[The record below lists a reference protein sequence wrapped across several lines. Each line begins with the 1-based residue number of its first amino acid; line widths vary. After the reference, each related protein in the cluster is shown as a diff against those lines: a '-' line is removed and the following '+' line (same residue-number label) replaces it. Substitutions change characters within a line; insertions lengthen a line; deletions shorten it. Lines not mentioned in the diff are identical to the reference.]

1 MASTKVFAENI
12 VDMKNHADDAR
23 TALLDMEAIMDNWIE
38 TLTNG
43 MKDIWESDEYDKF
56 RKDFEGDMAER
67 KKAFDAMRR
76 LLSAVDAGMSGSVAA
91 FSYAARYR
99 CMPSTKSPAAHA
111 SAALCR

>member
-23 TALLDMEAIMDNWIE
+23 VALLDMEAIMDNWIE

-76 LLSAVDAGMSGSVAA
+76 LLRAVDD
-91 FSYAARYR
+91 ARLEYE
-99 CMPSTKSPAAHA
+99 MMESEI
-111 SAALCR
+111 AALNINRVS

>member
-76 LLSAVDAGMSGSVAA
+76 LLSAVDG
-91 FSYAARYR
+91 ARLEYE
-99 CMPSTKSPAAHA
+99 MMESEI
-111 SAALCR
+111 AALNINRVS